1 MPKMNG
7 EKFPY
12 PKSGMQPAATDKPH
26 APASVISGGAND
38 IYSPEVPNVAS
49 TSIYL
54 TNPPPVG
61 GGANDIAHPE
71 VPKIS
76 GGANDIYLRDNEPV

>member
-1 MPKMNG
+1 MNG

-12 PKSGMQPAATDKPH
+12 PKSGTQPAATDKLH
-26 APASVISGGAND
+26 APTSVISGGAND
-38 IYSPEVPNVAS
+38 IYSPEVPDVAS

-54 TNPPPVG
+54 SAATPVG
-61 GGANDIAHPE
+61 GGANDVENPNP
-71 VPKIS
+71 PKTV

>member
-12 PKSGMQPAATDKPH
+12 PKSGMQPAAMDRLH
-26 APASVISGGAND
+26 APTSVVSGGAND
-38 IYSPEVPNVAS
+38 IYSPEVPKVAS

-54 TNPPPVG
+54 SAVSPVS
-61 GGANDIAHPE
+61 GGANDVENPN
-71 VPKIS
+71 PTKTT
-76 GGANDIYLRDNEPV
+76 GGANDIYLRDNETV